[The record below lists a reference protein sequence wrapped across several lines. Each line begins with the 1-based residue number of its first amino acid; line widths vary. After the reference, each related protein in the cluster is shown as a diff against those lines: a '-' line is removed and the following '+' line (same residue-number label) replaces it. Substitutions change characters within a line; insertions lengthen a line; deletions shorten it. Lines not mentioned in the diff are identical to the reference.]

1 MGTGWGQQGEGMQKV
16 VAVSEIARKLRDSR
30 GAPLSEVWGY
40 LLPSNE
46 FSCVS
51 FGYFVDGKL

>member
-1 MGTGWGQQGEGMQKV
+1 MGTGWGQWGDGMQKV
-16 VAVSEIARKLRDSR
+16 VVSEIARKLSDSC

-40 LLPSNE
+40 LRPSNE